1 MDKNRRAHI
10 IIMSVVYIVFF
21 ALAFGVFLAIEYAFS
36 DYDLLSDSC
45 DPINIEEVNLYDNTL
60 GRRKIFL
67 INKYSDDWILLD
79 SLAMS
84 HICLGFSRVEIYRKS
99 KYTYMER
106 LQKYSK
112 GYRPEY
118 DKALISNYRWFREG
132 YDLSKGLDSTYVKV
146 NRKNTSGE
154 IIGTDK
160 YIDLECK

>member
-1 MDKNRRAHI
+1 MDKNKRSHL

-21 ALAFGVFLAIEYAFS
+21 VLIFGVFLAIEYAFS
-36 DYDLLSDSC
+36 DYDLFSDSC
-45 DPINIEEVNLYDNTL
+45 DSLNIEEVKLYDSTL
-60 GRRKIFL
+60 GKRKIFL

-79 SLAMS
+79 SIAMS

-106 LQKYSK
+106 LQKYPK

-132 YDLSKGLDSTYVKV
+132 YDHSKGLDSTYVKV
-146 NRKNTSGE
+146 NRKNISGE

-160 YIDLECK
+160 YINLECK